1 MAFSG
6 TLSHVFAQDEK
17 LPELSTFLAFIGVAS
32 SAIFLLRSLY
42 RLALPKPFP
51 GIPYNE
57 ASAHRLLG
65 DVPDVISHIKN
76 TDGTFITYLKDSMI
90 KLNAPLIQVFIKP
103 LSTPLL
109 ILADFREAHDL
120 LITRKEFDR
129 SPSLSDLVKGLVP
142 EHHIHLPTEGGW
154 RGQRRLVQDLM
165 GPSFLHNVAGPVIY
179 QRVELMIDLWYFKC
193 RIAKGR
199 PFQANEDINHVS
211 LDAVLAF
218 TYGEDF
224 EHGMTKPN
232 FEAVKSLDSKDIEKL
247 GICTDPNIPMEFP
260 EGKLDEVIQATVD
273 LTETVGEIQGKPI
286 PALTR
291 TLVSLRPGVRRA
303 TKIKE
308 KYVTKELRG
317 AVKRLHEAGSGED
330 VVIKSAVDHLVMK
343 ERSFAEKEQRKPDYF
358 SRIMIDEVRQ

>member
-1 MAFSG
+1 MASDSN
-6 TLSHVFAQDEK
+6 LSHVFGQEENP
-17 LPELSTFLAFIGVAS
+17 PESWTVLVFIGVAS
-32 SAIFLLRSLY
+32 IAILLLRSLY
-42 RLALPKPFP
+42 RFALPKPFP

-76 TDGTFITYLKDSMI
+76 TDGTFITYLKESMI
-90 KLNAPLIQVFIKP
+90 KLNAPLIQVFIRP

-179 QRVELMIDLWYFKC
+179 QRVELMIDLWHSKC
-193 RIAKGR
+193 RIAEGR

-232 FEAVKSLDSKDIEKL
+232 FEAVKNLDSKDIDKL
-247 GICTDPNIPMEFP
+247 RSCTDPKTPIEFP

-308 KYVTKELRG
+308 EYVTKELRG
-317 AVKRLHEAGSGED
+317 AVKRLHEAGTGED

-358 SRIMIDEVRQ
+358 SRIMIDEVG